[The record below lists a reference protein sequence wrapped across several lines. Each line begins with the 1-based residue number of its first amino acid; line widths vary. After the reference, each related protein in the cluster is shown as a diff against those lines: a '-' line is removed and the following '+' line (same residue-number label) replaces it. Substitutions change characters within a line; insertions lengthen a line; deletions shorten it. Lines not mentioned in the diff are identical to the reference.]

1 MKANRFTF
9 PDDLG
14 EELLNRSFDL
24 TIKLTKSDNDVFA
37 SFKLEGM
44 LTLDRPE
51 VEAEDDTAEIPP
63 DELDVKLLRRLLDR
77 FQEKVEK

>member
-1 MKANRFTF
+1 MLNRFQF

-14 EELLNRSFDL
+14 EELLKRSYDL
-24 TIKLTKSDNDVFA
+24 TIKLTKEGNDVFA

-51 VEAEDDTAEIPP
+51 AEAEDDTAEIPP
-63 DELDVKLLRRLLDR
+63 DELDVKLLRRLLAR
-77 FQEKVEK
+77 FQEGVEK